1 MTEPVAAAQ
10 DPRTHSPE
18 AGSPVTMGGALLR
31 SIAGPEDVR
40 ALEKRELPSLCA
52 EVRQHILDTVL
63 KTGGHLG
70 SNLGIVETTVALHY
84 CFDFL
89 RDRLVFDVSHQVY
102 PHKILTGRGAQLH
115 TIRQTGGISGFC
127 HIDESPY
134 DMFTAGHAGT
144 AISAAL
150 GLRCGF
156 DHAPAPKPA
165 RTPEE
170 EGSPWVVA
178 LVGDAGLGA
187 GVAFE
192 GLNHAGDLD
201 KSRYMVVL
209 NDNEWSISKSVGAL
223 AKYLSRIRTSPLV
236 HGATKKI
243 EDLIAAIPMIG
254 GRVVGK
260 AHELG
265 NVLRHLAVPGHI
277 FEELGI
283 TYVGPID
290 GHDVVGLVDTLQ
302 RLKKLDGVV
311 LLHLLTQKGKGYEAA
326 SNDPERGHA
335 AKPPAKPS
343 KESHKVEVRSDANG
357 VHAVARKS
365 ISFTQSFAKHLARC
379 AERDPRVVAITAAMP
394 SGTGLVEFSE
404 RFPTRFYDTGITEQ
418 HAVAFSGGL
427 ARAGARPVAA
437 IYSTFLQRGYDQVF
451 QEVAL
456 QRLPVVFALDR
467 GGLVGQDGPTHNGV
481 FDIAYLRAF
490 PGFALCSPRDDAEM
504 ALLLEFALRHEGPI
518 GLRYPRANCEEA
530 AGDERREPVALGR
543 AEWLVRGERVALLGY
558 GHMTQEALAAAKRI
572 EQERGFRPSVVNA
585 RFAKPVDGAL
595 LAELASTHPL
605 LVTIED
611 HSVMGGFGSA
621 CLEELNERGCRA
633 ELLRIGVPDQFVE
646 HMNSPAEQHAA
657 LGMDAAGIARRVAE
671 RLR

>member
-1 MTEPVAAAQ
+1 
-10 DPRTHSPE
+10 
-18 AGSPVTMGGALLR
+18 MGNLLMR
-31 SIAGPEDVR
+31 IAGPEDVR
-40 ALEKRELPSLCA
+40 ALDKRELPTLCA
-52 EVRQHILDTVL
+52 DVRQFILDTVL

-70 SNLGIVETTVALHY
+70 SNLGIVEATVALHY

-156 DHAPAPKPA
+156 DHAPAPKPPS
-165 RTPEE
+165 TPEE
-170 EGSPWVVA
+170 EGSPWVVS

-254 GRVVGK
+254 GKVVGK

-311 LLHLLTQKGKGYEAA
+311 LLHLLTQKGKGYDAA
-326 SNDPERGHA
+326 KNDPERGHA
-335 AKPPAKPS
+335 AKPPAKPAKDGS
-343 KESHKVEVRSDANG
+343 KAKESLTKESHKIEVRTDVNG
-357 VHAVARKS
+357 THAVPRKS
-365 ISFTQSFAKHLARC
+365 ISFTQSFANHLKRC

-404 RFPTRFYDTGITEQ
+404 KFPTRFYDTGITEQ
-418 HAVAFSGGL
+418 HAVAFCGGL

-481 FDIAYLRAF
+481 FDLAYLRAF
-490 PGFALCSPRDDAEM
+490 PGFVLCSPRDDAEM
-504 ALLLEFALRHEGPI
+504 GQMLDFALRHNGPVGI
-518 GLRYPRANCEEA
+518 RYPRANCEEA
-530 AGDERREPVALGR
+530 LSDEQREPLELGR
-543 AEWLVRGERVALLGY
+543 GEWLQRGERVALVGY
-558 GHMTQEALAAAKRI
+558 GPMSQEALSAARRI
-572 EQERGFRPSVVNA
+572 ESELGFRPSVVNA

-595 LAELASTHPL
+595 LAELASSHRL

-611 HSVMGGFGSA
+611 HTIAGGFGSA
-621 CLEELNERGCRA
+621 CLEELNERGARA
-633 ELLRIGVPDQFVE
+633 ELLRIGVPDQYIE